1 MSNAEYEALM
11 QEDRTG
17 VSNDHITIWEAM
29 LLFGSDLPELADRI
43 NAEASEAES
52 LF

>member
-17 VSNDHITIWEAM
+17 VRNDPMSVWEAIV
-29 LLFGSDLPELADRI
+29 LFGSDLPELADRI
-43 NAEASEAES
+43 NEEASEAEF